1 MISTFSKTDEKW
13 DENKSNTRESH
24 PLKNSLSKNEKKS
37 KIGRVIS
44 SSELQSNGGKDAKGR
59 KRKVIMTKQV
69 VQ

>member
-24 PLKNSLSKNEKKS
+24 PLKNSLSKNEKS
-37 KIGRVIS
+37 KLGRVIS
-44 SSELQSNGGKDAKGR
+44 SSELQTNGGKDAKGR